1 MTAQQKILN
10 IFQLI
15 FLSVILCSCASSKQ
29 NTSAEDLQKLD
40 NLVESK
46 SFEVISDQ
54 ASPSST
60 SSMNFIAQSGLLPYG
75 SSVSRINLIGHSNYL
90 RFEGDSVSADLPYY
104 GERQIGGG
112 YNSDQSIV
120 FDDKPKDLVIEKN
133 EEKNFYNIEFSIS
146 KDTESYKVNLKIF
159 PNMNTRIY
167 VNSSQ
172 RLGISYEGHVKLI
185 KTEEEN

>member
-1 MTAQQKILN
+1 MIAQQKTLN

-15 FLSVILCSCASSKQ
+15 FFSVILCSCASSKQ

-46 SFEVISDQ
+46 FFEIILDQ

-60 SSMNFIAQSGLLPYG
+60 SSMNFMAQSGLLPYG

-90 RFEGDSVSADLPYY
+90 RFEGDSISADLPYY

-133 EEKNFYNIEFSIS
+133 EEKNFYNIEFSIN
-146 KDTESYKVNLKIF
+146 KDTESYKVNLKIY
-159 PNMNTRIY
+159 PNLKADIF
-167 VNSSQ
+167 VNSSH
-172 RLGISYEGHVKLI
+172 RLGINYGGRVEEI
-185 KTEEEN
+185 EEETE